1 MAYKLEISYRAK
13 QQIDQSVQY
22 ITNNLKSYQ
31 GANSILDDLDDA
43 LQLLESYPES
53 FAYCE
58 DYYLFAKG
66 YRKYSLK
73 KHNYLLVYFVK
84 DNTVYVIGFFHMLE
98 NYQTKL

>member
-1 MAYKLEISYRAK
+1 MAYKLDISYRAK
-13 QQIDQSVQY
+13 QQIDQTVQY

-43 LQLLESYPES
+43 LQLLESYPE
-53 FAYCE
+53 CE

-98 NYQTKL
+98 NYQSKL